1 MLLNVCSINSTLSNR
16 SVAMQ
21 PNKTKI
27 SLIIGAMYLG
37 VSGASYAASEP
48 FIITAT
54 TIADVLITE
63 DTPLDFGANVF
74 VTTGTCSMDASDPGE
89 ALLQVGSAADTVAV
103 GYGDLSGDA
112 CIVGNTGT
120 PGVYTVSGAS
130 GTEVNIT
137 LGGITTA
144 DFTFTPDSSAY
155 SDYTGVDDATADAI
169 GALSDVT
176 TTTDFLAADDED
188 DLAIVS
194 NAVGGE
200 LVFTLGGTL
209 TILQELTPETTYNAE
224 TFTVSVTY

>member
-1 MLLNVCSINSTLSNR
+1 
-16 SVAMQ
+16 MQ

-48 FIITAT
+48 FVITAT
-54 TIADVLITE
+54 TIADVLINE
-63 DTPLDFGANVF
+63 DTPLDFGANIF
-74 VTTGTCSMDASDPGE
+74 VTTGTCTMDASDPGE
-89 ALLQVGSAADTVAV
+89 VLLQVGGAADTAAVAF
-103 GYGDLSGDA
+103 GDLSGDS
-112 CIVGNTGT
+112 CIAGNTGT

-144 DFTFTPDSSAY
+144 DFTYTPDSSAY
-155 SDYTGVDDATADAI
+155 SNYTGVDDADAI
-169 GALSDVT
+169 GALSAVS

-188 DLAIVS
+188 AGEIVS